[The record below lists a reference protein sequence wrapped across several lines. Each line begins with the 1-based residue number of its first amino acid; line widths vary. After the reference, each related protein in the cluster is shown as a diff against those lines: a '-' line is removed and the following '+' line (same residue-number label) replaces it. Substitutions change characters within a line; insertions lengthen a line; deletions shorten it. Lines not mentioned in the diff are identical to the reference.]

1 MLPMQSA
8 PAGALQAEASTR
20 LVAESCAQ
28 IKHLGYVTSKHIHMY
43 GERFEIVSEPF
54 SEGDC
59 VVVRAVSENDPTIRT
74 LHLPVA
80 ILVGLKNQLRK
91 S

>member
-1 MLPMQSA
+1 MPPSLSA
-8 PAGALQAEASTR
+8 SAGGLQTEVSNP
-20 LVAESCAQ
+20 LVSSSCAQ
-28 IKHLGYVTSKHIHMY
+28 IKDLGYVTSKHIHMY

-59 VVVRAVSENDPTIRT
+59 VVVRAVSESDPTIRT
-74 LHLPVA
+74 LYLPVA
-80 ILVGLKNQLRK
+80 ILVGLKDQLRK